1 METPALSCKKELQHL
16 TGCLVTLRSFIAYF
30 TDKLRSFF
38 LALKWANATKW
49 MSDCEQA
56 FEKIKRYLTQP
67 PILSGLQPGE
77 QLYMYLTVSNCT
89 VSAILFHH
97 VKDKEQ
103 RPIYYVSKAMVD
115 AKTRYSKM
123 EQTTLAL
130 KSVAQKLRPYFQA
143 HQVIILMK
151 QPLRSIFHK
160 PNLSRRM
167 LRWAIELSEYE
178 IEYQPRLAVKG

>member
-1 METPALSCKKELQHL
+1 
-16 TGCLVTLRSFIAYF
+16 
-30 TDKLRSFF
+30 
-38 LALKWANATKW
+38 